1 MKPAV
6 RRAIRSS
13 STPFGER
20 LAAGVH
26 PQDALAAVE
35 VGLGDDDLPVEP
47 AGAQQRRV
55 EDVGPVGGRDDDDA
69 ALDVEAV
76 QLDEQLVEGLLAL
89 VVAAAEPGAAVPADR
104 VDLVH
109 EHDRGRVRLGL
120 LEQVTHP
127 GGADADEHLHE
138 VGTGDRVERDP
149 GLPGHGAGEE
159 GLAGARR
166 AVEQHALGDLG
177 ADRLELARGLQELL
191 DLLQFLDGLVGAGHV
206 GEGRLRGVLGDQ
218 LGLGLPEVHHPGA
231 AALHLVEQE
240 EEDQDDQDVG
250 QEAEDHADDGVAA
263 GHLDVVA
270 AVRGLLLKF
279 RGKLLALVADPA
291 RLEPLAGVAVRDDLD
306 RLVLVDQGG
315 RLDVAPVDVG
325 DNPGRGG
332 RGIRDAAVRV
342 GEHDEEQQQHH
353 EDRDERPAEVTLE
366 IH

>member
-1 MKPAV
+1 M
-6 RRAIRSS
+6 
-13 STPFGER
+13 
-20 LAAGVH
+20 H
-26 PQDALAAVE
+26 PQDALAPGE
-35 VGLGDDDLPVEP
+35 VGLRDHDLPVEP

-55 EDVGPVGGRDDDDA
+55 EDVRPVGGRDDDNA
-69 ALDVEAV
+69 ALDVEPV
-76 QLDEQLVEGLLAL
+76 QFDKQLVEGLLAL
-89 VVAAAEPGAAVPADR
+89 VMAAAETGAAVAPHR

-109 EHDRGRVRLGL
+109 EHDRGRIGLCL

-127 GGADADEHLHE
+127 GGTDTDEHLHE
-138 VGTGDRVERDP
+138 VGPGDRVERNP
-149 GLPGHGAGEE
+149 GLPGHGPGEE

-191 DLLQFLDGLVGAGHV
+191 DLLEFLDGLVSPGHV
-206 GEGRLRGVLGDQ
+206 REGRLRGVLGDQ

-250 QEAEDHADDGVAA
+250 QEAEDHTDDGVAA

-270 AVRGLLLKF
+270 VGRGVLLQFL
-279 RGKLLALVADPA
+279 GKLLPLVAHPA
-291 RLEPLAGVAVRDDLD
+291 RLEPLARVAVRDNLD

-315 RLDVAPVDVG
+315 RLDVPPVDVS

-332 RGIRDAAVRV
+332 GGVRDAAVRV
-342 GEHDEEQQQHH
+342 GEHDEEKQQHH
-353 EDRDERPAEVTLE
+353 EDRYERPAEVTLE